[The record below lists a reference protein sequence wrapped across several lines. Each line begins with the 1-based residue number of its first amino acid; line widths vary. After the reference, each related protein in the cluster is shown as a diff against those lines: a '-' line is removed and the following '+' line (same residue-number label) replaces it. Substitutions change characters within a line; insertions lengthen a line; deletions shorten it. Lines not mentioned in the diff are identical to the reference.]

1 MLAELRQSAE
11 LTGMGEVRI
20 VDHRAAEPVGVRA
33 LLDVAAELYQGAD
46 PLTGV
51 EVSTAPLLEVSGGG
65 KGTEAE
71 YLLRIVLPLGDDAAL
86 DLARVGDEL
95 AVTVDGRRKLVA
107 LPSLLRRCVVTG
119 AEMDETGLAVHF
131 RPDPNLWMR

>member
-1 MLAELRQSAE
+1 MR
-11 LTGMGEVRI
+11 M
-20 VDHRAAEPVGVRA
+20 VDHRASEPVGVPA
-33 LLDVAAELYQGAD
+33 LLDVAAQLYRGAD
-46 PLTGV
+46 PLQGV
-51 EVSTAPLLEVSGGG
+51 EASSAPMLEVSGGG
-65 KGTEAE
+65 RGTEAE
-71 YLLRIVLPLGDDAAL
+71 YLLRIVLPLGDDASL